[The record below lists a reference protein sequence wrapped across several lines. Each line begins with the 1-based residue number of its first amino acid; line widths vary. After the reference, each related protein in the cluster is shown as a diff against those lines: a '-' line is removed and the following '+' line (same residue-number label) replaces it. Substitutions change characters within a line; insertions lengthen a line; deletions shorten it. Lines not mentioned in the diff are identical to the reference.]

1 MASNHSTKND
11 LAAVAARLGSNVS
24 RTQRRPHQVP
34 GEIPGPLDPVAAM
47 EFPNDKDDYEVTEAD
62 QQMMA
67 TGHGQL
73 VGQFLLDR

>member
-1 MASNHSTKND
+1 MSAELSAGHIK
-11 LAAVAARLGSNVS
+11 
-24 RTQRRPHQVP
+24 VP
-34 GEIPGPLDPVAAM
+34 GEIPGPPDPVVAM

-73 VGQFLLDR
+73 VGQFLLDRRHPVELY